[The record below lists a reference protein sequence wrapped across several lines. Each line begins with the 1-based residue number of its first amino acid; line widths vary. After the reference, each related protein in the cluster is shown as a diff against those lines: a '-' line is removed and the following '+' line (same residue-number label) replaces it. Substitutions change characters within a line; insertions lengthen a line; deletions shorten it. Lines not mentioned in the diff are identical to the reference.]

1 MESDIAELFKM
12 ISHDND
18 PLQKFKHVE
27 ILITKIKIKH
37 GIEAPF
43 KESYDG
49 NVEVAKK
56 LYMDGR
62 YEDCVYELRK
72 VKSDVIRELRRLN
85 SAYKK

>member
-1 MESDIAELFKM
+1 MESDIDELFKM
-12 ISHDND
+12 ISKDND

-37 GIEAPF
+37 GIEVPF
-43 KESYDG
+43 KESSGG

-56 LYMDGR
+56 LYMQGR
-62 YEDCVYELRK
+62 YEECVYELRK
-72 VKSDVIRELRRLN
+72 VKSDIIKELN